1 MFITYVICKYLNNAK
16 FLIIFPFLLI
26 YILIFYFFKKMGRL
40 TKILPFPAPKY
51 AYTEG
56 RQDRILLCSLF
67 SLSVFPVSRDLS
79 IIKKEKVKKSY
90 SFFTRKP
97 RQRHLLSLSLSLP
110 PSLCN
115 DIYLSILGRYRQ
127 LSLSHSLSLSLS
139 LTYVCLERE
148 RSKEQRHLFRVLAV
162 ALRLSAQR
170 RTQRNR
176 KGPFFFFVFL

>member
-1 MFITYVICKYLNNAK
+1 
-16 FLIIFPFLLI
+16 
-26 YILIFYFFKKMGRL
+26 MGRL
-40 TKILPFPAPKY
+40 TKKLPFPAPKY
-51 AYTEG
+51 AYTES

-67 SLSVFPVSRDLS
+67 SLSLSSVSRDLS

-97 RQRHLLSLSLSLP
+97 RQRHFLSLSLSLSSP

-127 LSLSHSLSLSLS
+127 LSLSLS

-162 ALRLSAQR
+162 ALSLSAQR

-176 KGPFFFFVFL
+176 KGPFCFFFVFL

>member
-1 MFITYVICKYLNNAK
+1 
-16 FLIIFPFLLI
+16 
-26 YILIFYFFKKMGRL
+26 MGRL

-127 LSLSHSLSLSLS
+127 LSLSHSLSL
-139 LTYVCLERE
+139 TYVCLERE

-176 KGPFFFFVFL
+176 KGPFFFFLCFCEYSSVCVFGYKY

>member
-1 MFITYVICKYLNNAK
+1 
-16 FLIIFPFLLI
+16 
-26 YILIFYFFKKMGRL
+26 MGRL

-127 LSLSHSLSLSLS
+127 LSLSHSLTLS
-139 LTYVCLERE
+139 LTYLC
-148 RSKEQRHLFRVLAV
+148 LFRKREKQRAKASLSRTCCCSQ
-162 ALRLSAQR
+162 ALSPEED
-170 RTQRNR
+170 TE
-176 KGPFFFFVFL
+176 K